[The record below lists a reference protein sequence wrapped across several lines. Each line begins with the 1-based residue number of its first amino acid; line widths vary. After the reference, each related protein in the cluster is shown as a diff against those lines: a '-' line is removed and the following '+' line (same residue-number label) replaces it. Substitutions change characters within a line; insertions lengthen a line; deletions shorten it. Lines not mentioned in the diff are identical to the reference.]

1 MYYAKE
7 EILLVISITPLA
19 ATDITAAATPAS
31 SSSLSS
37 IENGMDKKQDDN
49 IKVSL
54 YNANR
59 ERETER
65 QTDSSGPT
73 KPSATVT
80 LTVSPRDLNDRPA
93 ALPVPLAY

>member
-19 ATDITAAATPAS
+19 ATDITAAVAAS

-54 YNANR
+54 YNANG
-59 ERETER
+59 ER
-65 QTDSSGPT
+65 D
-73 KPSATVT
+73 
-80 LTVSPRDLNDRPA
+80 
-93 ALPVPLAY
+93 

>member
-1 MYYAKE
+1 MYYANE

-19 ATDITAAATPAS
+19 ATDITAAAAAS

-59 ERETER
+59 ERLRDRRTALD
-65 QTDSSGPT
+65 QQ
-73 KPSATVT
+73 
-80 LTVSPRDLNDRPA
+80 SPVQP
-93 ALPVPLAY
+93 

>member
-59 ERETER
+59 ER

-80 LTVSPRDLNDRPA
+80 LTVSPRDLNARPA

>member
-19 ATDITAAATPAS
+19 ARDITAASS

-65 QTDSSGPT
+65 QTDNSGPT

-80 LTVSPRDLNDRPA
+80 LTVSPRDLNARPA

>member
-19 ATDITAAATPAS
+19 AIDITAAAAAS

-59 ERETER
+59 ER

-80 LTVSPRDLNDRPA
+80 LTVSPRDLNARPA